1 MPDNDCRGCR
11 GRQGH
16 PGRRP
21 LWHHPGVTRPVPDY
35 TLRRSAR
42 ARNARLNIR
51 PDGELVVTLPA
62 RAPERWAT
70 ELLEA
75 RRDWVDRHRSRI
87 LAEAARLASRPA
99 LGEGR
104 PVPLGG
110 LAHALTVAP
119 LPGEWRRTRVVH
131 DDTAEPTLRVEVAR
145 DDGRTLP
152 GILEPWLRAEAR
164 DALERRVAVRAR
176 DLGVEPQGLAVRDQ
190 RSRWGSASRRGTVSF
205 NWRLVL
211 TPAAVLDYVVVHEL
225 AHLREFGHGRGFWRL
240 VRDHVPEADAARRW
254 LRAHE
259 PELRAAL
266 DR

>member
-21 LWHHPGVTRPVPDY
+21 LWHDPGVTRLVPDY

-75 RRDWVDRHRSRI
+75 RSDWVDRHRSRI
-87 LAEAARLASRPA
+87 LAEAARPRY
-99 LGEGR
+99 
-104 PVPLGG
+104 GG
-110 LAHALTVAP
+110 AG
-119 LPGEWRRTRVVH
+119 PG
-131 DDTAEPTLRVEVAR
+131 AR
-145 DDGRTLP
+145 AG
-152 GILEPWLRAEAR
+152 A
-164 DALERRVAVRAR
+164 
-176 DLGVEPQGLAVRDQ
+176 DQ
-190 RSRWGSASRRGTVSF
+190 PSRWGSASRRGTVSF

>member
-119 LPGEWRRTRVVH
+119 LR
-131 DDTAEPTLRVEVAR
+131 
-145 DDGRTLP
+145 
-152 GILEPWLRAEAR
+152 
-164 DALERRVAVRAR
+164 
-176 DLGVEPQGLAVRDQ
+176 
-190 RSRWGSASRRGTVSF
+190 
-205 NWRLVL
+205 
-211 TPAAVLDYVVVHEL
+211 
-225 AHLREFGHGRGFWRL
+225 GRGGA
-240 VRDHVPEADAARRW
+240 PPGGGAGAPGPPGAGAARGAPGRPRGA
-254 LRAHE
+254 LRR
-259 PELRAAL
+259 PCPRSGRRATGPG
-266 DR
+266 R